1 MSTPHPSY
9 PPLDLASVGIPV
21 LTSCFGPKTDLS
33 SYSKNILCEAPTIPA
48 MLEGLRKLVDLA
60 QDSGRCLENLEQ
72 DRINRDWV
80 AALESVVERLATCW
94 NE

>member
-1 MSTPHPSY
+1 
-9 PPLDLASVGIPV
+9 
-21 LTSCFGPKTDLS
+21 
-33 SYSKNILCEAPTIPA
+33 